1 MISISISVVAP
12 SLRVLVSG
20 GGPTD
25 GLVWQT
31 GTDYLIFNGSTDYI
45 IWQ

>member
-1 MISISISVVAP
+1 VISISISVVAP
-12 SLRVLVSG
+12 SLRVPVSG
-20 GGPTD
+20 DGPTD

-31 GTDYLIFNGSTDYI
+31 GSDYFIFDTATDYI